1 MSRARQDFL
10 QRFSTFEQTLSEA
23 AVQDGAL
30 HETDRNAKARLLR
43 NGLAVA
49 SFAFLEDFIR
59 QRSGEVLANIAA
71 SGVSFSALPDKVR
84 SATTYGLLRSLDSR
98 MKFEADDVAKISFVQ
113 NHAGFVAS
121 TATMPFQLSEL
132 SFGYKSS
139 NISEDELADI
149 LRAFRVQGPWQ
160 AIGLLASRVGLG
172 SLVLMEAFKNAAKR
186 RHMAAHVAGATTPLS
201 DLENYVREAKAIAF
215 GFDVLLCAPA
225 LHIRRRD
232 ASYLGGG
239 IIDPA
244 RVPIHLLYQERGR
257 FKERVFGSGRARA
270 TAPDLASIEVVSYPR
285 AIAAG
290 AAVAYLNSSGQLER
304 WNFPAL

>member
-10 QRFSTFEQTLSEA
+10 QRFATFEQTLGEA
-23 AVQDGAL
+23 TVQDGAL

-71 SGVSFSALPDKVR
+71 SGVPFSVLPDKVR
-84 SATTYGLLRSLDSR
+84 SATTFGLLRSLESR
-98 MKFEADDVAKISFVQ
+98 MKFEPDDAAKISFVQ

-121 TATMPFQLSEL
+121 TTTMPFQLSEL

-139 NISEDELADI
+139 NISEDEVADI

-160 AIGLLASRVGLG
+160 AVGFLASRVGLG

-186 RHMAAHVAGATTPLS
+186 RHMAAHVAGATTPLN

-215 GFDVLLCAPA
+215 GFDVLLSAPA
-225 LHIRRRD
+225 LQIRRRD
-232 ASYLGGG
+232 VSYLGGG
-239 IIDPA
+239 VLDPA
-244 RVPIHLLYQERGR
+244 KIPIHLLYQERGR

-270 TAPDLASIEVVSYPR
+270 TAPDVAGIEVVAYPR
-285 AIAAG
+285 AIASG
-290 AAVAYLNSSGQLER
+290 AAIAYLNPSGQLEK
-304 WNFPAL
+304 WDFPAL